1 MRIAYL
7 EDDKDQADVLCAYF
21 EAGNLD
27 YTYFSK
33 GQSLLDALAEQ
44 SFDVY
49 ILDWHLPDIVG
60 GTVLTTLREKQPNA
74 GVIFVTREDDQH
86 IIVSALE
93 AGADD
98 YMVKPISHRELFARI
113 NAVSR
118 RKKIEAIPSVLDY
131 PPYRIDSKTRKVYL
145 FDDHVQ
151 LTQKEYDL
159 TLYLFSHV
167 NQILPRS
174 ELLENVWGTSPDINT
189 RRVDTHISRL
199 RNKLEINDSNGWCL
213 HSIYQHGYRL
223 EMRS

>member
-7 EDDKDQADVLCAYF
+7 EDDKDQAEVLCAYF
-21 EAGNLD
+21 EAGNLE
-27 YTYFSK
+27 YSYFPR
-33 GQSLLDALAEQ
+33 GQSLIDAIENDI
-44 SFDVY
+44 FDIY
-49 ILDWHLPDIVG
+49 ILDWHLPDFIG
-60 GTVLTTLREKQPNA
+60 GDVLSAIKAKHPNA
-74 GVIFVTREDDQH
+74 GVIFVTRENEESV
-86 IIVSALE
+86 IISTLE

-118 RKKIEAIPSVLDY
+118 RKKVDAAPSVLDF
-131 PPYRIDSKTRKVYL
+131 PPYRIDSKARKVFLYEE
-145 FDDHVQ
+145 HIT

-159 TLYLFSHV
+159 TVYLFSHV
-167 NQILPRS
+167 DQILPRS

-199 RNKLEINDSNGWCL
+199 RNKLEINDANGWCL

-223 EMRS
+223 EKRS